1 MAATHCVGCY
11 YTISYFCM
19 VVCMMVLSVTRS
31 CCCFTAPSGAGPH
44 TRVCSTQEH
53 LCTTVRLAPHVLWH
67 GDHVRV
73 IIPPNST
80 APRCSAL
87 LRARRHRLAGKRHN
101 GKQCAQHATARR
113 SAVHRSVVRRGTAGL
128 RTARGRRCDA
138 VCTARAAQCS
148 AASDCVVG
156 GSTRTDSKQRH
167 APSVHYVSMRA
178 SSRGSMHMRR
188 ASE

>member
-128 RTARGRRCDA
+128 RARRAALRRCVHGA
-138 VCTARAAQCS
+138 RCTVQCS
-148 AASDCVVG
+148 QRRRCRTFPPSPYG
-156 GSTRTDSKQRH
+156 PISTRASPRH
-167 APSVHYVSMRA
+167 RAPHA
-178 SSRGSMHMRR
+178 AAWPEHPHTQW
-188 ASE
+188 